1 MKLLTAWN
9 AWKEKTVYNW
19 AIHLIVEGGEMNIS
33 VTKESG
39 RVDVAVLHV
48 EGQLDGQS
56 YQDLIIKA
64 KELFNAGSRDFIIDL
79 TNLTY
84 ISSAG
89 LVALHSIALM
99 VKGEEMPDT
108 EHGWSAYRSMGR
120 GSEAGMQAH
129 IKLLNP
135 RDEVRSVLEM
145 VGFDK
150 VFEIFTD
157 LNEAVK
163 SF

>member
-1 MKLLTAWN
+1 
-9 AWKEKTVYNW
+9 
-19 AIHLIVEGGEMNIS
+19 MNIS
-33 VTKESG
+33 VTKETG
-39 RVDVAVLHV
+39 RVDVTVLGV

-56 YQDLIIKA
+56 YQDLIGKA
-64 KELFNAGSRDFIIDL
+64 KELFDAGARDFVLDL
-79 TNLTY
+79 SDLTY

-99 VKGEEMPDT
+99 LKGEEMPDT

-120 GSEAGMQAH
+120 GSEAGMQTH

-135 RDEVRSVLEM
+135 REEVRSVLEM
-145 VGFDK
+145 VGFDR

-157 LNEAVK
+157 RHEAVN